1 MLINAIIVGLV
12 LVTAFVVV
20 TGIFLVIVGVPS
32 VPTPLHIA
40 DAMIGLIPWKG
51 NELVMD
57 LGAGDGRLLE
67 RIKASHPDVTV
78 FGCEIVPTIWLM
90 GRLRSLIRRSGV
102 KVQLQSLRSV
112 DVSQAD
118 VIFLYLFP
126 GLMKELE
133 ERFNREL
140 KSGTYVAAQTFGFP
154 TKKALKEIRVPRLGG
169 EVSVWVY
176 RW

>member
-1 MLINAIIVGLV
+1 MFINAIIVGLI
-12 LVTAFVVV
+12 LVTVFLVV
-20 TGIFLVIVGVPS
+20 TGIFLIIVGVPS

-51 NELVMD
+51 NKRVMD

-67 RIKASHPDVTV
+67 RIKALHPDVTV
-78 FGCEIVPTIWLM
+78 FGCEIVPSIWLLA
-90 GRLRSLIRRSGV
+90 RVRSLIKRSGV
-102 KVQLQSLRSV
+102 NVRLQSFRSV
-112 DVSQAD
+112 DVSKAD

-133 ERFNREL
+133 ERFDREL
-140 KSGTYVAAQTFGFP
+140 QKGTYVVVQTFGFP
-154 TKKALKEIRVPRLGG
+154 TKKPLREIRVPRLGR
-169 EVSVWVY
+169 EVSVWLY